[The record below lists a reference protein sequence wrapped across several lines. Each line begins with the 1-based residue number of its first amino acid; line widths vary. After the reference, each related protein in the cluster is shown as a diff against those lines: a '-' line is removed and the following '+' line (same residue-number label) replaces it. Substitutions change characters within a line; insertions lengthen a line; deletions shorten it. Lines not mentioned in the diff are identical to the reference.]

1 MRFEGVFDVR
11 APIDRVFARVTDP
24 NQVLQCL
31 PDLQSKKIRS
41 VDDFDAVVRIGVSF
55 IRGDFQVRFK
65 VIDKELNSHVKILG
79 QGKGLGSTVDMEIDV
94 EMAAREGGRT
104 SMKWSV
110 DAKVGGKIASM
121 GQRLLDSQAER
132 IINQLFDCLRAEL
145 EQG

>member
-1 MRFEGVFDVR
+1 MR
-11 APIDRVFARVTDP
+11 APIQRVFARVTDP
-24 NQVLQCL
+24 DQVLQCL
-31 PDLQSKKIRS
+31 PDLQSTKVRS
-41 VDDFDAVVRIGVSF
+41 ADDFDAVVRIGVSF

-79 QGKGLGSTVDMEIDV
+79 QGKGLGSTVDMEIVV

-104 SMKWSV
+104 SMNWSV